1 MKKHIEAKDAIKA
14 LNVFLKK
21 QIDLVKQESELR
33 LQVMKELIR
42 KNNLMNQN
50 ILLGRAI

>member
-33 LQVMKELIR
+33 LQVMKEEI
-42 KNNLMNQN
+42 KT
-50 ILLGRAI
+50 